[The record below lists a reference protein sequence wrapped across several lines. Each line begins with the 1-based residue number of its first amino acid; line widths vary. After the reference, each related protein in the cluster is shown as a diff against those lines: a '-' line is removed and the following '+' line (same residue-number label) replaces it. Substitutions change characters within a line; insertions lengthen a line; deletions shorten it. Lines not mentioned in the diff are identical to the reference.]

1 MSELILAV
9 FMSLFTFNTPNAVNN
24 ELGLNDTTTI
34 VAKKV
39 FKPCKFPNPCG
50 PGSSIS

>member
-1 MSELILAV
+1 MIELILAV
-9 FMSLFTFNTPNAVNN
+9 LMSLFTFNTPKAVNT
-24 ELGLNDTTTI
+24 ELGLSGTTTI